1 MFKKVLIANRGEIAV
16 RLCQTLREAGIRS
29 LAVYSEADRHAL
41 HVRRADEAICIGPA
55 KAADSYLN
63 MQNIVAAAVLTGAEA
78 IHPGFGFLAE
88 NADFAELCAQANL
101 TFIGPSPELIR
112 SLGDKAAARRTVAAL
127 GVPVI
132 PGSPVVN
139 TVEAAVAAATELGLP
154 VMLKAAAGGG
164 GKGIRL
170 ITTAADLVSS
180 FGQAQAEAVA
190 AFGDDAMYV
199 EKVIQPAQHIEVQVV
214 GDQAGHVWIF
224 PERDCSLQRHSQKVL
239 EVSPCL
245 SMTATERTA
254 LQALAQQIATGVGY
268 VNAGTIEFLRDAHG
282 QVYFMEMNTRIQ
294 VEHPVTEMVTGVDLL
309 ALQLQV
315 AAGGS
320 LGSSRQF
327 EAQGVAVECRINAE
341 DPTQGFRPVAGT
353 LSAIHWPSGGL
364 GVRVDRGVG
373 VGDELSPFYDAMIAK
388 LIAYAATREAVWP
401 KMGRMLR
408 ELRIS
413 GVPTTRAL
421 HQALIQAEQVQ
432 AGTATT
438 GYLAEWL
445 RQSAWAES
453 PKE

>member
-16 RLCQTLREAGIRS
+16 RICQTLREAGIRS

-63 MQNIVAAAVLTGAEA
+63 MQNIVAAAVLTGADA

-101 TFIGPSPELIR
+101 TFIGPTPALIR

-132 PGSPVVN
+132 PGSPVVH
-139 TVEAAVAAATELGLP
+139 TVEAAVTTASDLGLP

-170 ITTAADLVSS
+170 ITTAADLISS
-180 FGQAQAEAVA
+180 FSQAQAEALA

-199 EKVIQPAQHIEVQVV
+199 EKVIQPAQHIEVQVM
-214 GDQAGHVWIF
+214 GDSAGHVWVF

-245 SMTATERTA
+245 SMTAKERTA
-254 LQALAQQIATGVGY
+254 LQTLAQQIATGVGY
-268 VNAGTIEFLRDAHG
+268 LNAGTIEFLRDAQG

-320 LGSSRQF
+320 LGGSRQF
-327 EAQGVAVECRINAE
+327 EAHGVAVECRINAE
-341 DPTQGFRPVAGT
+341 DPHQHFRPVAGT
-353 LSAIHWPSGGL
+353 LTDIHWPSGGL

-388 LIAYAATREAVWP
+388 LIAYAPASTAVWP
-401 KMGRMLR
+401 KMARMLR

-421 HQALIQAEQVQ
+421 HQALIQDEQVQ

-438 GYLAEWL
+438 EYLARWL
-445 RQSAWAES
+445 HETAWAEQS
-453 PKE
+453 KE